1 MSDSMPVSLFTSPD
15 SPAATGL
22 CWLPCCRPAR
32 RRSACRC
39 PSPAAGLRHSPTGLP
54 ACLPA
59 GRTDG
64 NGRVNLEVS
73 RFTGTS
79 GYSRSSFAL
88 SEAARQENADASS
101 DLLRMVKR
109 RDAAN
114 VKGTRQIGGNIK
126 DSTRKLEATGKDITS
141 LQI

>member
-59 GRTDG
+59 SRWKRTRKLQG
-64 NGRVNLEVS
+64 VAF
-73 RFTGTS
+73 FTGSS